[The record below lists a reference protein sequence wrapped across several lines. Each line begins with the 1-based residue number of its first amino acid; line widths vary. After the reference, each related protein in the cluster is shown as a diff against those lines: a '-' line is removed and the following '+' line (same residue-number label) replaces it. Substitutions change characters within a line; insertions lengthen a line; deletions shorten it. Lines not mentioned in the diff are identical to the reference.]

1 MTIVCPPP
9 DESPETYTWSASIS
23 RLVRAV
29 SVEASESRLSSWRDG
44 ALRE

>member
-9 DESPETYTWSASIS
+9 DESPDTYTWSASIP
-23 RLVRAV
+23 RLARVV

-44 ALRE
+44 AVRE